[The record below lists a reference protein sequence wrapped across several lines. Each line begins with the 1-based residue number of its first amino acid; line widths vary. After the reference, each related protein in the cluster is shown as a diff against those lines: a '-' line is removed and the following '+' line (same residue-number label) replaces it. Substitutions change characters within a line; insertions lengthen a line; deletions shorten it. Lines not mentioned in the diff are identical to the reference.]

1 MGDAFSYQRKWSDAI
16 GYYKKLIK
24 VQKNNANYHYKY
36 GGALAMKAFSVSK
49 LRALTMIGDIKGAFL
64 KAAKLD
70 AKHIDTR
77 WALVE
82 FYVQLPGIFGGSIK
96 KALFFADQLQQLSL
110 VDGYLAKG
118 YIYEY
123 DDDPQL
129 AEMYFKNA
137 IEVGGSIKCYD
148 KLSSLYESQ
157 NQPENAITVIEE
169 AHDRHNTNSLN
180 YQIGKVCADYN
191 LQLDKGER
199 CLMAYIKN
207 YTAKDGVPLEW
218 AYFRLAQIYKNR
230 ANKPEALRWINKA
243 LQTKKDFKQGIAEKN
258 KILGL

>member
-1 MGDAFSYQRKWSDAI
+1 
-16 GYYKKLIK
+16 
-24 VQKNNANYHYKY
+24 
-36 GGALAMKAFSVSK
+36 
-49 LRALTMIGDIKGAFL
+49 MIGDIKSSFL
-64 KAAKLD
+64 RAAKLD
-70 AKHIDTR
+70 LKHIDTR

-96 KALFFADQLQQLSL
+96 KSLKYADQLQQLSL

-123 DDDPQL
+123 DDEPQL
-129 AEMYFKNA
+129 AEMYFKKA
-137 IEVGGSIKCYD
+137 IKVGGSITCYD

-157 NQPENAITVIEE
+157 DQPENAITTIEE
-169 AHDRHNTNSLN
+169 AHDRHNTNTLN

-191 LQLDKGER
+191 IQLDKGER

-230 ANKPEALRWINKA
+230 VNKPEALRWINKA
-243 LQTKKDFKQGIAEKN
+243 LQTKKGFKQGIQEKN
-258 KILGL
+258 KILAL